1 MLVDEFPNAQ
11 PPTGILILS
20 ERLVAFGFVIWTMY
34 ETGVRPGG
42 WVQVVDGVYM
52 FVQVSFVCLIAV
64 VCIGGF
70 PHVRSLRMLERE
82 RFMRIPHDIPRG
94 RQTLCRATEDGV
106 AFYCCMS
113 A

>member
-1 MLVDEFPNAQ
+1 MQSPEEVLRPLVCV
-11 PPTGILILS
+11 
-20 ERLVAFGFVIWTMY
+20 VAFGFVIWTMY